1 MAEADTAGRTASDR
15 PASEP
20 FRDALSSLGTAARE
34 KAKELAAVSKAKIDE
49 VKKKSLEELYN
60 DTKTYIRENP
70 GKTLLGALAAGFIL
84 GRLFRRR

>member
-1 MAEADTAGRTASDR
+1 MTEAEAAGREAPDR
-15 PASEP
+15 SGSEP
-20 FRDALSSLGTAARE
+20 LREALSSLGTAAKE
-34 KAKELAAVSKAKIDE
+34 KARELAAVSKAKIDE

-84 GRLFRRR
+84 GRFLRRR